1 MTAVRSLVHNHGS
14 HRLIFG
20 GFVALG
26 ATLGLV
32 LGIVEVQAKP
42 DVRLGDERV
51 RLEGLVATVQ
61 VTARNATGDETFCP
75 VVRVAARDRDGL
87 DLDDVE
93 ARPDFGDGRLTPGA
107 SANYVAVLD
116 GISAQDFEE
125 QLDEFFAYVDDDR
138 PC

>member
-1 MTAVRSLVHNHGS
+1 MTAMLHRHES
-14 HRLIFG
+14 HRLLFG

-32 LGIVEVQAKP
+32 LGIVEVRAKP

-51 RLEGLVATVQ
+51 RIEGLVATVQ
-61 VTARNATGDETFCP
+61 VTARNDTDDETLCP

-87 DLDDVE
+87 DLEDVAAE
-93 ARPDFGDGRLTPGA
+93 PDFGDGRLRPGA
-107 SANYVAVLD
+107 SANFVAVLD